1 MSDKGKEKKT
11 QVLVEGDSDKDTPPR
26 RHFLKGIV
34 ALGAVA
40 AVPLVHACSSDAKSS
55 QSSGVIVFRLQA
67 RGTKHC
73 NACASHH
80 KFKIFLTREFA
91 DKGRAHIGC
100 NCPITT
106 QEISN
111 TEFRSLFEN
120 TGAIGI
126 GSVDLRTI

>member
-1 MSDKGKEKKT
+1 MSDKGNLKKSS
-11 QVLVEGDSDKDTPPR
+11 VSMKKGSAEDTPPR
-26 RHFLKGIV
+26 RLFLKGIA

-67 RGTKHC
+67 RRTKHC
-73 NACASHH
+73 NACANHH
-80 KFKIFLTREFA
+80 KFKLFLTREFA

-111 TEFRSLFEN
+111 TDFQRLFGN
-120 TGAIGI
+120 TGAIE
-126 GSVDLRTI
+126 SVDLRKI